1 MRFLS
6 ECSVTLVGDITSQL
20 NTVYHQTIL
29 KKKKKIFLVK
39 GILTS
44 FRNYFLQSS
53 QRFGEN
59 FKLFTKDVKDI
70 IDIGKTSDMTV
81 LIIVSIEQLSQL
93 TFALVK
99 EQVEFDSKK
108 LIMKLYTTIKKHAC
122 ISRH

>member
-1 MRFLS
+1 M
-6 ECSVTLVGDITSQL
+6 TL
-20 NTVYHQTIL
+20 
-29 KKKKKIFLVK
+29 
-39 GILTS
+39 
-44 FRNYFLQSS
+44 
-53 QRFGEN
+53 
-59 FKLFTKDVKDI
+59 
-70 IDIGKTSDMTV
+70 